1 MDLATISDRYNQSI
15 VGWETVNSAGEIVYV
30 DAEKEPEL
38 AVAMRG
44 SGSQFG
50 RQPLSFSNH

>member
-1 MDLATISDRYNQSI
+1 
-15 VGWETVNSAGEIVYV
+15 VGWETVTADGEIVNV
-30 DAEKEPEL
+30 DAEKDKEL

-50 RQPLSFSNH
+50 THHHPFV

>member
-1 MDLATISDRYNQSI
+1 MPNGTI
-15 VGWETVNSAGEIVYV
+15 VNV
-30 DAEKEPEL
+30 DAAIRPDL

-50 RQPLSFSNH
+50 NSYPGNTRILD

>member
-1 MDLATISDRYNQSI
+1 MPNGSI
-15 VGWETVNSAGEIVYV
+15 VNVIASKHP
-30 DAEKEPEL
+30 DL

-50 RQPLSFSNH
+50 EYPP